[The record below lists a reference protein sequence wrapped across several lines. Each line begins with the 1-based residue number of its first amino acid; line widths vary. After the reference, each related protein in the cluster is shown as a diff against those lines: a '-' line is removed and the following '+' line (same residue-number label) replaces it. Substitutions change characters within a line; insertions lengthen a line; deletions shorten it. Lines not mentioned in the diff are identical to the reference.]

1 MADKG
6 LEGRTVVLLE
16 ARRAKEAADL
26 VRRYGGEPW
35 SVPAMQELPPDD
47 TSESVAR
54 LRQLCDQGTDVV
66 ICLTG
71 VGTRRMF
78 ELASQMDLEK
88 RLREIFDKALVVV
101 RGPKPT
107 AVLRELDVRI
117 DRTAA
122 EPNTSNEVLEAL
134 KDDRFQR
141 AAVQLYGGPD
151 PELREGLETRGAQV
165 LELPLYRWALPA
177 DLQPMRDFIA
187 APQKAHALSVTSAT
201 QIHNLFTVAE
211 QESGEATSSWPSPPP
226 ARARSWRQ
234 RCGGGS
240 RACLAWSGASSCASW
255 AASAAISSAAG
266 SRWTSRRT
274 SISGCSIPTCSTCCG
289 KAPWPRPGWRPSAPP
304 PARPR
309 SAASSSASLVADARR
324 YFLGARKLLL
334 ERRAGLQLG
343 VGLTGDVRAQ

>member
-107 AVLRELDVRI
+107 AVLRELGVSI

-134 KDDRFQR
+134 KGDRFQR

-211 QESGEATSSWPSPPP
+211 QVGHVPVLREGL
-226 ARARSWRQ
+226 
-234 RCGGGS
+234 GG
-240 RACLAWSGASSCASW
+240 LIIGAVGPIA
-255 AASAAISSAAG
+255 
-266 SRWTSRRT
+266 
-274 SISGCSIPTCSTCCG
+274 
-289 KAPWPRPGWRPSAPP
+289 
-304 PARPR
+304 
-309 SAASSSASLVADARR
+309 ADAIREYGINVDVQPEHPSMGALIRDLAR
-324 YFLGARKLLL
+324 YFEGQA
-334 ERRAGLQLG
+334 
-343 VGLTGDVRAQ
+343 